1 MDPSQGL
8 KRKDAEQDV
17 HSIFKRTEV
26 IGRGKFGI
34 VYKGYHVK
42 TKNVYAIKVLNLDS
56 DADEMDDV
64 QKEVQFLVSLKQIP
78 NVTKY
83 YASYLD
89 NTNLW
94 IIMEYCA
101 GGSLRSLLRPGRI
114 EEKYIGVIMREI
126 LIALKYI
133 HMENIIHR
141 DIKAANVLISND
153 GSVKL
158 CDFGVAAQLNQ
169 ATLRRQT
176 MAGTPYWMAPEVIM
190 EGIYYD
196 TKVDIWSLG
205 ITAYEIATGNPPYC
219 DVEALRAMQ
228 LITKSKPPRLEG
240 RNYSAPLKE
249 FIALCLDE
257 DPNERLEADDLLK
270 TKFIKLHKASPTAM
284 LKELVTRYL
293 LYRDKHEKDQQITN
307 GNMNNNNN
315 NNNKKLNDDDAD
327 IHRNRLNEDDK
338 TGDENMNDNVNKDDD
353 EEEIGMKWDFDSL
366 SSADYIIEN
375 NINLD
380 AITEEAN
387 EWMGDPNDQNNYP
400 YQEEDQYSYFHTN
413 NNANM
418 KSYFHGTTMGKNMPT
433 ATSSNSTIN
442 APMTHINT
450 TSNNV
455 QSRVVMGTGTQAKF
469 TGTYNTNLNTT
480 RKTETKAPKQLLE
493 LFEDDDAII
502 ENEESNMEMP
512 KLISMATTGH
522 LETLNEK
529 QDNAKDISSRP
540 HNNLINGSS
549 FYNQSAPQ
557 LHSLAADVANK
568 EYSNSLTTAPTSVEI
583 EIPEELPDITIPS
596 SLSNDVNHLNNKSS
610 NTITKPRSFTVSS
623 TQPKYQSSHS
633 VSRRLT
639 VAGNKQSDNK
649 NGKTGLANITI
660 AAEISRANTSSLPH
674 TTTTTNNTN
683 TTGTSNLNVIT
694 NVSQTFKRTPSPS
707 KLSANPNGNS
717 PGRKLGHSPTSLN
730 KAAHPLNTNSANPP
744 PTMKPMTNLSD
755 GKDLLLHPLNN
766 NVSSTTSSSSSDV
779 PSTTSTPLTLTAN
792 GIVHDKE
799 TSRVNGDFKRNNP
812 NLKLQMPL
820 PTTMS
825 RNKLLD
831 ANGNIINNAVS
842 VSGSSIVTNENI
854 NQFGFN
860 TSSAQNANISMTPIG
875 EKHMDFS
882 NKVKRSH
889 SVNLKKNSV
898 GNTDENS
905 NNISSSNNSNNNEN
919 INNNNNNTNHH
930 GNTNDGN
937 DTNNIGNNNSKQVHP
952 VMNASQVN
960 TNLLASQST
969 TSFFSSHSTTNLN
982 GSHSVVNME
991 SLNHAVTTNDH
1002 VATTNSTSD
1011 SNANNISINSTTAV
1025 ANTTN
1030 SNVDSDSGNTGTGP
1044 STTTANTITINK
1056 KNNNLNDM
1064 LSPTNRNSNH
1074 KKSNSIN
1081 NNVDVF
1087 IAPPERMLR
1096 LELFQDFDLV
1106 DSSRHVDRK
1115 PLVLEELSNLLQ
1127 MFEESLP
1134 VVENTLNAQLKNEL
1148 AREDKLLNR

>member
-1 MDPSQGL
+1 MNQSHGL
-8 KRKDAEQDV
+8 RRKDSEQDV

-34 VYKGYHVK
+34 VYKSYHVK

-83 YASYLD
+83 YASYLE

-101 GGSLRSLLRPGRI
+101 GGSLRSLLRPGKI

-141 DIKAANVLISND
+141 DIKAANVLITND

-240 RNYSAPLKE
+240 RNYSTPLKE

-257 DPNERLEADDLLK
+257 DPNERLEADELLK
-270 TKFIKLHKASPTAM
+270 TNFIKLHRTAPTAI

-293 LYRDKHEKDQQITN
+293 LYRDKHEKDQQISGDPN
-307 GNMNNNNN
+307 IKS
-315 NNNKKLNDDDAD
+315 KKLTGSDINDPKKVAD
-327 IHRNRLNEDDK
+327 TDK
-338 TGDENMNDNVNKDDD
+338 TDNVNSDDNGNDD

-380 AITEEAN
+380 AITEEATDWIDN
-387 EWMGDPNDQNNYP
+387 SNDQNNYP

-413 NNANM
+413 NNTNM
-418 KSYFHGTTMGKNMPT
+418 KSYLHGTTMGKNIPT
-433 ATSSNSTIN
+433 TTYNNSTIN
-442 APMTHINT
+442 APMTHMNT
-450 TSNNV
+450 TNNF
-455 QSRVVMGTGTQAKF
+455 QSRAVMGTGTQAKF
-469 TGTYNTNLNTT
+469 TGTYNTNLNSG
-480 RKTETKAPKQLLE
+480 RKAETKAPKQLLE
-493 LFEDDDAII
+493 LFEDDDGLVDGD
-502 ENEESNMEMP
+502 NKNNEMP
-512 KLISMATTGH
+512 KLLSVATTGH
-522 LETLNEK
+522 LETLNENLDK
-529 QDNAKDISSRP
+529 SVDLPTRP
-540 HNNLINGSS
+540 HNNLISGNS

-557 LHSLAADVANK
+557 LHSLGNDLTNK
-568 EYSNSLTTAPTSVEI
+568 DYPNPLTTAPTSVEI

-596 SLSNDVNHLNNKSS
+596 SLTNDLSLVNTKSNHGIN
-610 NTITKPRSFTVSS
+610 KPRSSTISS
-623 TQPKYQSSHS
+623 SQPPYPTPHTLT
-633 VSRRLT
+633 RRLT
-639 VAGNKQSDNK
+639 VTGNKQLDTK
-649 NGKTGLANITI
+649 NVKSGFSSSI
-660 AAEISRANTSSLPH
+660 ADEISRSSSSSLAHNSSQLP
-674 TTTTTNNTN
+674 NNGSGSN
-683 TTGTSNLNVIT
+683 NLNVNT
-694 NVSQTFKRTPSPS
+694 TVSQSHKRTSSPS
-707 KLSANPNGNS
+707 KLSNTTVGSS
-717 PGRKLGHSPTSLN
+717 PGRKPGLSPTSLN
-730 KAAHPLNTNSANPP
+730 KIAHPLGTNLGAP
-744 PTMKPMTNLSD
+744 PTMKALNNLSD
-755 GKDLLLHPLNN
+755 VKDILLHPLNN
-766 NVSSTTSSSSSDV
+766 TVSGATSSSSSDA
-779 PSTTSTPLTLTAN
+779 PSSASTPLTLTTN
-792 GIVHDKE
+792 GIVHERE

-820 PTTMS
+820 PTTIS

-831 ANGNIINNAVS
+831 SNGNAITNTVAVN
-842 VSGSSIVTNENI
+842 GNTIVTNENI

-882 NKVKRSH
+882 NKIKRSH
-889 SVNLKKNSV
+889 SVNNKKNPIMS
-898 GNTDENS
+898 TDSNS
-905 NNISSSNNSNNNEN
+905 
-919 INNNNNNTNHH
+919 NNNNTNI
-930 GNTNDGN
+930 
-937 DTNNIGNNNSKQVHP
+937 NNINNHVHPAINALQGNNGLI
-952 VMNASQVN
+952 
-960 TNLLASQST
+960 TSQST
-969 TSFFSSHSTTNLN
+969 TSFFSSHNNSNAVSLN
-982 GSHSVVNME
+982 ASHSIVNIE
-991 SLNHAVTTNDH
+991 SLN
-1002 VATTNSTSD
+1002 
-1011 SNANNISINSTTAV
+1011 NNIIKNDNSSSGHNNTTSTIINNTSNNT
-1025 ANTTN
+1025 NTTN
-1030 SNVDSDSGNTGTGP
+1030 NSSNNSNSNNNTLNV
-1044 STTTANTITINK
+1044 SNK
-1056 KNNNLNDM
+1056 KSNNLNDL
-1064 LSPTNRNSNH
+1064 LSPTNRSSNH
-1074 KKSNSIN
+1074 KKSNSFN
-1081 NNVDVF
+1081 YNSTNGDTF
-1087 IAPPERMLR
+1087 IAPPQRMLR
-1096 LELFQDFDLV
+1096 LDLFQDFDLI
-1106 DSSRHVDRK
+1106 DSTRHVDRK

-1134 VVENTLNAQLKNEL
+1134 VVENTLNEQLKNDL
-1148 AREDKLLNR
+1148 DNDDKLLNI